1 MKKQTMRTL
10 SALTAG
16 VMLLGILSGC
26 TKPGNPQGGTPAPST
41 STPPATTLTYPV
53 QPEELGSGTVK
64 WAETKTADGWME
76 VTNEG
81 GSTLGYSP
89 DSGVK
94 LIQYEGLAFK
104 DLNKNNMLD
113 EYEDWRQSADARAA
127 DLASQLSVD
136 EIAGMMIHY
145 SQFNVTDEPAEMK
158 DPMDQGIRFI
168 LSFATAHPVDV
179 QAKWNN
185 NMQALAE
192 GSAHGVPVGISTNP
206 RTTPVWPDNLGL
218 AATFDPDVVF
228 EASKGMSK
236 EYRALGIS
244 TLLGPQIDL
253 ATDPRWS
260 RIGGTF
266 GEDPALSRDMTAA
279 SVNGHQS
286 TFDESGKDL
295 GWGKDSVNAMIKHW
309 PGDGTG
315 ESGRESHDWFGQY
328 AVYPGGQFETSLI
341 PFVDGGL
348 TPGGA
353 TDSATA
359 VMDSYSVAWSED
371 EEYGE
376 LVGSAFSKY
385 KNDLLRSYGFDGV
398 ICSDWGIIGWDIMGM
413 VMDTGWGVQGVERG
427 ERSYK
432 AIQAGIDQI
441 GGFNDPEPIRQAYDL
456 LKTDEGEE
464 AATKRFQDS
473 ARRLMKN
480 SFIVGIFENPYVD
493 VAHAK
498 EIVGGTEMRAAGYD
512 AQLKSIVMLKNEG
525 NVISSDNAKKTEKPT
540 VYIPYVWAPASQSA
554 LGASPAS
561 WSLPVDLKQASEF
574 FNVVTDKVPDTL
586 TGPADKDGK
595 PTFDFK
601 DIIRAGK
608 AELADCDYSLV
619 FVKSPQNISHGMTST
634 GYDKGTES
642 FVPNSLQYGEYTADS
657 QAVRSESLSGSMVE
671 KEVTGVYGTQKV
683 NEKENR
689 SYFGKTAML
698 SNASDLDT
706 ILYAVNNVPESAKVI
721 VAIDA
726 KNPTIVSE
734 FESQVDA
741 ILMGFAM
748 DKKTILDIVAG
759 QHEPSG
765 LLPFQMPK
773 DMETVEANL
782 EDVPRDLECY
792 TDAAG
797 NTYDFAYGM
806 NWSGV
811 IKDARTE
818 KYGAAPLVT
827 PVNQPK

>member
-1 MKKQTMRTL
+1 MKKQTKRMISTL
-10 SALTAG
+10 VAS
-16 VMLLGILSGC
+16 VMLLGIVSGC
-26 TKPGNPQGGTPAPST
+26 TKPGASQSGTPAPSD
-41 STPPATTLTYPV
+41 STPATNLTYPV

-81 GSTLGYSP
+81 GTTLGYSP
-89 DSGVK
+89 ESGIK
-94 LIQYEGLAFK
+94 LIQYDGLAFK
-104 DLNKNNMLD
+104 DLNKNGMLD
-113 EYEDWRQSADARAA
+113 EYEDWRQDADARAA
-127 DLASQLSVD
+127 DLAGQLSVD
-136 EIAGMMIHY
+136 EMAGMMIHY

-158 DPMDQGIRFI
+158 DTMDQGVRFI
-168 LSFATAHPVDV
+168 LSFATAHPVDT

-192 GSAHGVPVGISTNP
+192 GSEHGVPVNISTNP

-218 AATFDPDVVF
+218 AATFDSEVVF

-253 ATDPRWS
+253 AADPRWS

-286 TFDESGKDL
+286 TYDESGKDL
-295 GWGKDSVNAMIKHW
+295 GWGTDSVNAMIKHW

-315 ESGRESHDWFGQY
+315 ESGRESHDWYGQY

-348 TPGGA
+348 TPGG
-353 TDSATA
+353 TTGSATA

-398 ICSDWGIIGWDIMGM
+398 ICSDWGVIGWEVMGT
-413 VMDTGWGVQGVERG
+413 VMDTGWGMEGVERG
-427 ERSYK
+427 ERSLK
-432 AIQAGIDQI
+432 AIQAGMDQI
-441 GGFNDPEPIRQAYDL
+441 GGYNDPTPLKEAYEL
-456 LKTDEGEE
+456 LKAEEGEE

-473 ARRLMKN
+473 ARRLTKT
-480 SFIVGIFENPYVD
+480 SFLVGIFENPYVD
-493 VAHAK
+493 VANAK

-512 AQLKSIVMLKNEG
+512 AQLKSIVMLKNED
-525 NVISSDNAKKTEKPT
+525 NVISADNASKAEKPT
-540 VYIPYVWAPASQSA
+540 VYIPYVWTPASA
-554 LGASPAS
+554 GLRGTASAS
-561 WSLPVDLKQASEF
+561 WSLPVDLKQASEY
-574 FNVVTDKVPDTL
+574 FNVVTDKLAEPL

-595 PTFDFK
+595 PTVDMK
-601 DIIRAGK
+601 DIIRAEK
-608 AELADCDYSLV
+608 AELANCDYSLV
-619 FVKSPQNISHGMTST
+619 FVKSPQNISYGSTST
-634 GYDKGTES
+634 GYDITIES
-642 FVPNSLQYGEYTADS
+642 FVPNSLQYGPYTADS
-657 QAVRSESLSGSMVE
+657 QSVRSESLSGSMVE
-671 KEVTGVYGTQKV
+671 TEVTGVYGTQKV
-683 NEKENR
+683 NQKENR
-689 SYFGKTAML
+689 SYFGNSAII
-698 SNASDLDT
+698 SNAADLDT
-706 ILYAVNNVPESAKVI
+706 ILYAVDNMPESGKVI

-759 QHEPSG
+759 QYEPSG

-773 DMETVEANL
+773 DMETVETQL
-782 EDVPRDLECY
+782 EDVPRDMECY

-797 NTYDFAYGM
+797 NTYDFAYGL

-818 KYGAAPLVT
+818 KYGVAALTT